1 MVLIK
6 YPVALAAFSA
16 VAAFAQTTDGKPGIQ
31 IQGNFNGGY
40 QANSYKGVKVN
51 GIDQNGAGTS
61 SIHFRG
67 LEDLGGGNA
76 AYFHFENDIILMNN
90 ATNTGVVPAYGAAST
105 ADPVKNTNAVNVA
118 KITSD
123 AASTWGNGEVN
134 VGNNWRIRQLRRP
147 NNSTANALWR
157 VAWAEQ
163 TH

>member
-134 VGNNWRIRQLRRP
+134 VGNN
-147 NNSTANALWR
+147 
-157 VAWAEQ
+157 
-163 TH
+163 